1 MMYWKLLKHFF
12 KKQERGAIM
21 MTFEQIKEKQR
32 LLKELLS
39 DGIITKKQYDKDVKY
54 LNKEADKTLKA
65 LLG

>member
-1 MMYWKLLKHFF
+1 
-12 KKQERGAIM
+12 M

-39 DGIITKKQYDKDVKY
+39 DGIITKKQYEKDVKY
-54 LNKEADKTLKA
+54 LNKEADKALKA